1 MKKSKA
7 FILISSL
14 FILVLF
20 SYLSINIIQNS
31 SYKYKIN
38 ILKYYE
44 IQSLIHIRYIKQ
56 QLRLSIPINQI
67 NINDKRFNINII
79 SFKSNNSLKYD
90 IYISS
95 KSNHIS
101 IYDTLRIPLSLD

>member
-31 SYKYKIN
+31 SYKSKIN
-38 ILKYYE
+38 ILKYCE

-56 QLRLSIPINQI
+56 QLRLNIPINQI
-67 NINDKRFNINII
+67 NINDNRFNINII
-79 SFKSNNSLKYD
+79 RFKSSNSLKYD

-101 IYDTLRIPLSLD
+101 IYDTLSLD

>member
-1 MKKSKA
+1 MKKTKA

-20 SYLSINIIQNS
+20 SYLSINIIQNN
-31 SYKYKIN
+31 SYQSKIN

-44 IQSLIHIRYIKQ
+44 IQSLVHLRYIKQ
-56 QLRLSIPINQI
+56 QLLLHIPINKI
-67 NINDKRFNINII
+67 NINDNRFDINII
-79 SFKSNNSLKYD
+79 SFESNSSLKYD

-95 KSNHIS
+95 KTNHIS
-101 IYDTLRIPLSLD
+101 IYDTLSLD

>member
-20 SYLSINIIQNS
+20 SYLSIHIIQNN
-31 SYKYKIN
+31 SYKSKIN

-44 IQSLIHIRYIKQ
+44 IQSLIHIKYIKE
-56 QLRLSIPINQI
+56 QLLLNIPINKI
-67 NINDKRFNINII
+67 IINDNRFNINII
-79 SFKSNNSLKYD
+79 SFESNNSLKYD

-101 IYDTLRIPLSLD
+101 IYDTLRVPLSLD